1 MDMNVED
8 KYEGERIT
16 LRCLSRV
23 KRSGKYNSKIFFHRN
38 SLEPYMEAF
47 VLLFESENIDP
58 ITGELG
64 DLAVV

>member
-1 MDMNVED
+1 MDIKVED
-8 KYEGERIT
+8 KYGGERIT

-23 KRSGKYNSKIFFHRN
+23 KRSGKYNSEIFFHRN

-47 VLLFESENIDP
+47 VLLFESEDIDP

-64 DLAVV
+64 DLAMV